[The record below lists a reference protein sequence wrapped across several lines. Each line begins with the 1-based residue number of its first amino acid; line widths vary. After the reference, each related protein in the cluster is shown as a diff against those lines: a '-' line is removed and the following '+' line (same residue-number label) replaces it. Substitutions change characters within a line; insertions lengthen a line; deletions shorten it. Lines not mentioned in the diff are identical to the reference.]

1 MKLALKAFLFAAA
14 MAPTAAAHAQDKQT
28 YNQYTLCAAATDMLR
43 DVSGDNPPKAA
54 HYARE
59 SKRNYDQALAV
70 LAGRG
75 VAADKSKEIVDDL
88 FARGTKLFQEDI
100 TGSFTPMLGTC
111 KNLGLIKMWEQ

>member
-1 MKLALKAFLFAAA
+1 MKLVMKAILLAGVVSPVAAQ
-14 MAPTAAAHAQDKQT
+14 AQDKQT

-43 DVSGDNPPKAA
+43 DVSSDNAPKAA

-111 KNLGLIKMWEQ
+111 NNLGLIKMWKQ

>member
-1 MKLALKAFLFAAA
+1 MKWAKTLLFAMAA
-14 MAPTAAAHAQDKQT
+14 LPAAAAHAEDKTT
-28 YNQYTLCAAATDMLR
+28 YNQHTLCAAATDMLR
-43 DVSGDNPPKAA
+43 DVSSDNPPKAA

-70 LAGRG
+70 LAARG

-100 TGSFTPMLGTC
+100 AGSFTPMLGTC